1 MIDTKV
7 VREML
12 EKGEIK
18 SGKLFIANAGNQSFQ
33 AFKVSLVSWHKDGK
47 NIVLKLKTFS
57 DYPFGHK
64 IIYRSLQELI

>member
-7 VREML
+7 VREKI
-12 EKGEIK
+12 ETGKITKGSI
-18 SGKLFIANAGNQSFQ
+18 FIANSGNSSFQSF
-33 AFKVSLVSWHKDGK
+33 KVKLISWHKDGN
-47 NIVLKLKTFS
+47 NIVLKLKTYK